1 MTRVLT
7 HSIPKPAIHLRTPID
22 SLIPPSYIILI
33 GLRQRLGLS
42 LFHIRYD
49 FCASLQTAFNNNSSL
64 YQSSSS
70 KILFKEA
77 QPYPPWGGFSSDLR
91 SIMANANGYSGF
103 EDFDDLSV
111 YKKYEAAISDNATHN
126 MVIEFD
132 SARASSVLNID
143 NPAMRLVLG
152 TKVNL
157 NPRKKIHQI
166 RQI

>member
-1 MTRVLT
+1 
-7 HSIPKPAIHLRTPID
+7 
-22 SLIPPSYIILI
+22 
-33 GLRQRLGLS
+33 
-42 LFHIRYD
+42 
-49 FCASLQTAFNNNSSL
+49 
-64 YQSSSS
+64 
-70 KILFKEA
+70 
-77 QPYPPWGGFSSDLR
+77 
-91 SIMANANGYSGF
+91 MANANGF

-111 YKKYEAAISDNATHN
+111 YKKYEAAISDNTTHN

-132 SARASSVLNID
+132 SVRASSVLNID

>member
-1 MTRVLT
+1 
-7 HSIPKPAIHLRTPID
+7 
-22 SLIPPSYIILI
+22 
-33 GLRQRLGLS
+33 
-42 LFHIRYD
+42 
-49 FCASLQTAFNNNSSL
+49 
-64 YQSSSS
+64 
-70 KILFKEA
+70 
-77 QPYPPWGGFSSDLR
+77 
-91 SIMANANGYSGF
+91 MANANGYSGF

-111 YKKYEAAISDNATHN
+111 YKKYEAAISDNTTHN

-132 SARASSVLNID
+132 SVRASSVLNID